1 MSAYFPDD
9 VGEVR
14 RTLFPGVEARVDA
27 GQHMTLSRVDM
38 VPGSVVEPH
47 AHPHEQ
53 VGIVVSGSARFVV
66 GGEEKILLPGNVYRI
81 PGGIRHEVHA
91 LENGLLA
98 FDVFFPKRSEYH

>member
-1 MSAYFPDD
+1 MSAYFPNDS
-9 VGEVR
+9 GEVS

-27 GQHMTLSRVDM
+27 GQHMTLSRVNM

-47 AHPHEQ
+47 SHPHEQ

-66 GGEEKILLPGNVYRI
+66 GGEEKVLVSGNVYRI
-81 PGGIRHEVHA
+81 PGGIQHEVHA
-91 LENGLLA
+91 LQNGLLA